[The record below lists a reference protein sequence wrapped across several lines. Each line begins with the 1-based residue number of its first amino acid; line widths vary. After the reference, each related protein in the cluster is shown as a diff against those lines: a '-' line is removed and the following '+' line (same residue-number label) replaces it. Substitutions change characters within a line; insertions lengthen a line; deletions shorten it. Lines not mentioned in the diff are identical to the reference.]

1 MENDMIKAILAI
13 LSLAFL
19 IGCPHRVDMRGRDV
33 KISSPDEI
41 QHCEYIDDV
50 DASRDKLSNAKKAVR
65 INASRL
71 GATHLVWD
79 ERYLPNTGGDNSVNV
94 NIGRGAGEYYINAK
108 VYKCE

>member
-1 MENDMIKAILAI
+1 MIKTLLII
-13 LSLAFL
+13 ISLTL
-19 IGCPHRVDMRGRDV
+19 LTGCPHRVDMRGRDV
-33 KISSPDEI
+33 RISSLEEV
-41 QHCEYIDDV
+41 QHCKYIDDV

-79 ERYLPNTGGDNSVNV
+79 ERYLPNSIGNDSVNV